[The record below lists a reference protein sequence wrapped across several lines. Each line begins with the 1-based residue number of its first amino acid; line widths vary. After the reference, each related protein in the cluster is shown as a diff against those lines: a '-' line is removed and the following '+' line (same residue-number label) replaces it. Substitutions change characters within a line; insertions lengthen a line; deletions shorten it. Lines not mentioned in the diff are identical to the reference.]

1 MQDDATAPAPAI
13 RAGHLT
19 ATDAMAAATGA
30 ARAADHL
37 GCIPVL
43 APDPG
48 LAHAASLCRAAPD
61 APLRQAPVAGA
72 PTLAKDLG
80 DPFPGLPVAAGSR
93 LLAAGDGGTPGSK
106 GSDLADRVDI
116 LLTPMAA
123 APPRPSGW
131 PPSDHCDPDRR
142 FAAMSGFGP
151 LASLADAPGFPTIT
165 LPVQMI
171 APRGAR
177 ALLIAAAG
185 WLEAE
190 GRWSYPLLVAG
201 LAA

>member
-30 ARAADHL
+30 RRAADHL

-48 LAHAASLCRAAPD
+48 LAHAAC
-61 APLRQAPVAGA
+61 
-72 PTLAKDLG
+72 
-80 DPFPGLPVAAGSR
+80 
-93 LLAAGDGGTPGSK
+93 
-106 GSDLADRVDI
+106 
-116 LLTPMAA
+116 
-123 APPRPSGW
+123 
-131 PPSDHCDPDRR
+131 
-142 FAAMSGFGP
+142 
-151 LASLADAPGFPTIT
+151 LADAPGFPTIA
-165 LPVQMI
+165 LPRGADAAGLPLPLQMI
-171 APRGAR
+171 APRDAR

-185 WLEAE
+185 GLEAE
-190 GRWSYPLLVAG
+190 GRWTHPFLAAG

>member
-48 LAHAASLCRAAPD
+48 LAHAAGL
-61 APLRQAPVAGA
+61 AGA
-72 PTLAKDLG
+72 
-80 DPFPGLPVAAGSR
+80 S
-93 LLAAGDGGTPGSK
+93 
-106 GSDLADRVDI
+106 
-116 LLTPMAA
+116 
-123 APPRPSGW
+123 
-131 PPSDHCDPDRR
+131 
-142 FAAMSGFGP
+142 
-151 LASLADAPGFPTIT
+151 GFPTIT
-165 LPVQMI
+165 LPRGADTAALPLPVQMI
-171 APRGAR
+171 APKGAR

>member
-1 MQDDATAPAPAI
+1 
-13 RAGHLT
+13 
-19 ATDAMAAATGA
+19 MAAATGA

-48 LAHAASLCRAAPD
+48 LAHAASL
-61 APLRQAPVAGA
+61 
-72 PTLAKDLG
+72 
-80 DPFPGLPVAAGSR
+80 
-93 LLAAGDGGTPGSK
+93 
-106 GSDLADRVDI
+106 
-116 LLTPMAA
+116 
-123 APPRPSGW
+123 
-131 PPSDHCDPDRR
+131 
-142 FAAMSGFGP
+142 
-151 LASLADAPGFPTIT
+151 ADAPGFPSVTLPSGADAT
-165 LPVQMI
+165 GLPLPVQMI

-190 GRWSYPLLVAG
+190 GRRTHPFLVAG

>member
-1 MQDDATAPAPAI
+1 MQDDATALAPAI

-48 LAHAASLCRAAPD
+48 LAHAA
-61 APLRQAPVAGA
+61 G
-72 PTLAKDLG
+72 
-80 DPFPGLPVAAGSR
+80 
-93 LLAAGDGGTPGSK
+93 
-106 GSDLADRVDI
+106 
-116 LLTPMAA
+116 
-123 APPRPSGW
+123 
-131 PPSDHCDPDRR
+131 
-142 FAAMSGFGP
+142 
-151 LASLADAPGFPTIT
+151 LADASGFPSVTLPSGAGAAGLP

-171 APRGAR
+171 APMGAR

-190 GRWSYPLLVAG
+190 GRWTYPFLVAR

>member
-48 LAHAASLCRAAPD
+48 LAHAA
-61 APLRQAPVAGA
+61 G
-72 PTLAKDLG
+72 
-80 DPFPGLPVAAGSR
+80 
-93 LLAAGDGGTPGSK
+93 
-106 GSDLADRVDI
+106 
-116 LLTPMAA
+116 
-123 APPRPSGW
+123 
-131 PPSDHCDPDRR
+131 
-142 FAAMSGFGP
+142 
-151 LASLADAPGFPTIT
+151 LADASGFPAIT

-171 APRGAR
+171 APMGAR

-190 GRWSYPLLVAG
+190 GRWTYPFLVAR

>member
-13 RAGHLT
+13 RTGHLT

-48 LAHAASLCRAAPD
+48 LAHAASL
-61 APLRQAPVAGA
+61 
-72 PTLAKDLG
+72 
-80 DPFPGLPVAAGSR
+80 
-93 LLAAGDGGTPGSK
+93 
-106 GSDLADRVDI
+106 
-116 LLTPMAA
+116 
-123 APPRPSGW
+123 
-131 PPSDHCDPDRR
+131 
-142 FAAMSGFGP
+142 
-151 LASLADAPGFPTIT
+151 ADAPGFPTT
-165 LPVQMI
+165 TLPSGADAAGLPLPVQMI
-171 APRGAR
+171 APMGAR

>member
-190 GRWSYPLLVAG
+190 GRWTHPFLAAG

>member
-1 MQDDATAPAPAI
+1 
-13 RAGHLT
+13 
-19 ATDAMAAATGA
+19 MAAATGA

-48 LAHAASLCRAAPD
+48 LAHAAGLCRAASNV
-61 APLRQAPVAGA
+61 PLRQAPFAGV

-80 DPFPGLPVAAGSR
+80 NPFPGLPVTAGSR
-93 LLAAGDGGTPGSK
+93 LLAAGDGGTPGSE

-116 LLTPMAA
+116 LLTPMPAA
-123 APPRPSGW
+123 LPRPSGW

-142 FAAMSGFGP
+142 FAVMSGFGP
-151 LASLADAPGFPTIT
+151 PAGLADASGFPSIT
-165 LPVQMI
+165 LPSGADAAGLPLPVQMI

-190 GRWSYPLLVAG
+190 GCWTHPFLAAG